1 MLIVGC
7 SESSSNIKDE
17 ITHFSTQ
24 EETLE
29 HFIENENIRGN
40 IDLVTTTKNELL
52 LVTQWREN
60 IYFVGELKAD
70 DDGFYAFKISA
81 SVHMEIGAAWELI
94 TMDGNEYTIFFEK
107 TNEKPNF
114 IELSNEEYFI
124 SIVEGHTLNKNSI
137 NVTNGIKE
145 VDTIK
150 E

>member
-17 ITHFSTQ
+17 IRHFSTQ

-29 HFIENENIRGN
+29 HFIEKENIRGN

-52 LVTQWREN
+52 LVTQSSEN
-60 IYFVGELKAD
+60 IYFVGELKED
-70 DDGFYAFKISA
+70 DEGFHASKISA

-94 TMDGNEYTIFFEK
+94 TMDGNEYTIFLEK

-114 IELSNEEYFI
+114 ISLSNEEYFI

-137 NVTNGIKE
+137 NVTNAIKE